1 MELTAET
8 FKQLCDSL
16 NYQQQMMT
24 CLAHNNRIGRI
35 ANAPFHCQG
44 TFVNNIFEIERLQ
57 CTALIKSGRIVQA
70 DEAVNIKVPI
80 LYGDFYYLCIGFSEE
95 FLPYN
100 KEMVPFV
107 RPKYTYEI
115 LPLDEVKQ
123 KDRFPLMRF
132 SCRDG
137 RFRIDTQYIA
147 PCLITKEDERI
158 GAQIEKFA
166 EQLESLGAHANFEEG
181 DGKRSILHY
190 AFRLKDYDNKETTS
204 DTMALLQEIAHAV
217 DFFIM
222 KPNTESQPSLAAYEE
237 YDMEK
242 WFTWFAEYLNGA
254 SSVLDGVVLEDHSI
268 DLEKMKAEIKAELHE
283 QIFPDLYEKLQTEL
297 KEKVLPEME
306 TTIKE
311 SITKYINEEMRPQL
325 YDELLAKLD
334 PQLYD
339 RLYQAL
345 YDALY
350 NALYVPVEDNEEEF
364 MPQI

>member
-8 FKQLCDSL
+8 FKQLCDNL
-16 NYQQQMMT
+16 QYQQQMMT

-35 ANAPFHCQG
+35 TDAPFHCQG
-44 TFVNNIFEIERLQ
+44 TFVNNVFEIERLQ
-57 CTALIKSGRIVQA
+57 CTALIKSGKIVQA
-70 DEAVNIKVPI
+70 DEAVNVKVPI
-80 LYGDFYYLCIGFSEE
+80 LYGDFYYLCIGFSDES
-95 FLPYN
+95 LPYC

-107 RPKYTYEI
+107 RPKYIYEI
-115 LPLDEVKQ
+115 LTLDDVKQ

-132 SCRDG
+132 SCKDG
-137 RFRIDTQYIA
+137 RFSIDAQYIA
-147 PCLITKEDERI
+147 PCLLINQDERI
-158 GAQIEKFA
+158 GTHIKKFA
-166 EQLESLGAHANFEEG
+166 EQLESIGAHANFEEG

-190 AFRLKDYDNKETTS
+190 AFRLKDYDNKETTNN
-204 DTMALLQEIAHAV
+204 TMALLLEIAHAV

-222 KPNTESQPSLAAYEE
+222 KPNTENRPALAKYEE

-242 WFTWFAEYLNGA
+242 WLIWFAEYLDGT

-283 QIFPDLYEKLQTEL
+283 QIFPELYEKLQKEL

-339 RLYQAL
+339 RLYQTL